1 MADRFRTGPDWADVR
16 IFAALARYGS
26 LSATARILGVNH
38 ATVARRLAGLEQA
51 LGAKLFER
59 RPTGYVLTAAGR
71 EALEPA
77 SAMEEAA
84 GTLRRVRSESSLT
97 GLVRITA
104 TPSLAE
110 TFLTPRLLALHKSYP
125 ALDFE
130 IISQRERVSLPRH
143 QSDIALRLGRP
154 ERGDILGRRV
164 ARVGYGFYCV
174 RKWRDRLKD
183 GILPLF
189 IGFDEAGAQFPEA
202 LWLARQLRGQR
213 LAFRANYQTGQIAA
227 ARAGFGIALLPH
239 FLAATEPALVEVRLP
254 EVPPVR
260 ELWLLTRRDV
270 RRAPQLRTV
279 TEFLIDLFRRERA
292 LFEGRPVNSNVWP
305 RP

>member
-1 MADRFRTGPDWADVR
+1 MADRLRTGPDWADVR
-16 IFAALARYGS
+16 VFVALARYGS
-26 LSATARILGVNH
+26 LSATARVLGVNH
-38 ATVARRLAGLEQA
+38 ATVARRLAGLERV
-51 LGAKLFER
+51 LRTKLFER
-59 RPTGYVLTAAGR
+59 RPTGYVLTALGR
-71 EALEPA
+71 QALEPA
-77 SAMEEAA
+77 SAMEDAV
-84 GTLRRVRSESSLT
+84 GTLGRVRSEASLT
-97 GLVRITA
+97 GLIRITA

-110 TFLTPRLLALHKSYP
+110 MFLTPRLMALHELYP

-130 IISQRERVSLPRH
+130 VTAERGRVSLPRH

-154 ERGDILGRRV
+154 ERGDILARRLT
-164 ARVGYGFYCV
+164 RVGYGFYCD

-189 IGFDEAGAQFPEA
+189 VGFDEAGAQFPEA

-239 FLAATEPALVEVRLP
+239 FLAAGDPALVEVRLP
-254 EVPPVR
+254 EVPPAR

-270 RRAPQLRTV
+270 RRASQLRTV
-279 TEFLIDLFRRERA
+279 TDFLVDLFRRERA
-292 LFEGRPVNSNVWP
+292 LFDGRSAE
-305 RP
+305 